1 MARFDSNARF
11 DEHLTYDSGSG
22 PASWVPILQT
32 KSKKMNRFKL
42 ELRTKT
48 VPEKLQMGQNH
59 ITSMDGN
66 TNYPTATRV
75 PSDAV
80 FQAAQDDLAAAEA
93 AVAAAETAWKLKIQE
108 RDAKMEVW
116 DAAVTARANNC
127 EAVTPNNLVALA
139 STGLPLRSSSA
150 PIGALPAPD
159 NLRAVATKD
168 EGVIDLRCKAVK
180 GASSYEWECKLHDNI
195 SAPWTAIKTST
206 TSKIQVTGLTPGSLY
221 AFRVRAI
228 GSAGPGTWS
237 DEASER
243 AP

>member
-1 MARFDSNARF
+1 VAVFSALWCDDGDLRNPQAMARFDSNARF

-75 PSDAV
+75 PSDAA

-93 AVAAAETAWKLKIQE
+93 AGLETEDPGAGCEDGGLGRRRDRPREQLRGGDAE
-108 RDAKMEVW
+108 
-116 DAAVTARANNC
+116 
-127 EAVTPNNLVALA
+127 
-139 STGLPLRSSSA
+139 
-150 PIGALPAPD
+150 
-159 NLRAVATKD
+159 
-168 EGVIDLRCKAVK
+168 
-180 GASSYEWECKLHDNI
+180 
-195 SAPWTAIKTST
+195 
-206 TSKIQVTGLTPGSLY
+206 
-221 AFRVRAI
+221 
-228 GSAGPGTWS
+228 
-237 DEASER
+237 
-243 AP
+243 